1 MSLQIH
7 QNKGLKASQY
17 FYLVQEFCSGCGGK
31 QDYAEEMK
39 RLNAECAM
47 WIDKI
52 DAETK
57 RVEELEHAIAT
68 LYADEYSSKKAMGG
82 VHAASEHNRATQIH
96 IHILENR
103 VHKVII
109 IIIFS
114 KGDICQKP
122 LCS

>member
-1 MSLQIH
+1 LFKNSVV
-7 QNKGLKASQY
+7 G
-17 FYLVQEFCSGCGGK
+17 VGGK

-52 DAETK
+52 DTETK
-57 RVEELEHAIAT
+57 RVEELEGAIAT

-109 IIIFS
+109 IIIIIFS
-114 KGDICQKP
+114 KRDIFQKP